1 MVVIIGRLANDPK
14 LNSDKTARFTIVS
27 SDVEGNAR
35 FTQCVVTPKWAGLVM
50 QYTKK
55 GMLICLEGKWASL
68 ERQTLVATRITFLS
82 PVNKEN

>member
-35 FTQCVVTPKWAGLVM
+35 FTQCVVTPKGLVM
-50 QYTKK
+50 QHLKR
-55 GMLICLEGKWASL
+55 GMLICLEGNWASL
-68 ERQTLVATRITFLS
+68 ERQTLVAKKITFLS
-82 PVNKEN
+82 PVSKEN